1 MIKVHTQTLLEMCID
16 EGLTAAMYGSEVELT
31 VDQMSV
37 ILKKARTEIWL
48 QLDTYFHF
56 EE

>member
-1 MIKVHTQTLLEMCID
+1 MKPKTQVVLEMCID
-16 EGLTAAMYGSEVELT
+16 EGLSAAMYGSEVELT

-48 QLDTYFHF
+48 QLDTYFDF
-56 EE
+56 E

>member
-48 QLDTYFHF
+48 QLDTYFNF

>member
-1 MIKVHTQTLLEMCID
+1 MKVHTHALLGMCID
-16 EGLTAAMYGSEVELT
+16 EGLSAAMYGSKVELT

-48 QLDTYFHF
+48 NLDTYFNF
-56 EE
+56 EEF

>member
-1 MIKVHTQTLLEMCID
+1 MRVHTQTLLEMCID
-16 EGLTAAMYGSEVELT
+16 EGLNAAMYGSEVELT